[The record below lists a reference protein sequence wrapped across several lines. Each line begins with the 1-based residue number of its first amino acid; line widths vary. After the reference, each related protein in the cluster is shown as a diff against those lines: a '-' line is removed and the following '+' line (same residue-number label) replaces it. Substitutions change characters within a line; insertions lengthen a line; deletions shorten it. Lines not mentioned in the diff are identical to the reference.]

1 MSVYAR
7 ERKETV
13 TQYIVTAQKLQTVT
27 IQILMN
33 EKKFPKKWR
42 YILVQDAILKVN
54 EILDNVIAAHN
65 LFPTTEERL
74 KQRKQSLYN
83 AVIGCY
89 QLENKLLCM
98 VRTINGVTA
107 ENVSNITSL
116 ILDEITLLKKA
127 YKNAKIIGDKEV

>member
-13 TQYIVTAQKLQTVT
+13 TQYVVTAQKLQVITL
-27 IQILMN
+27 QILMN

-42 YILVQDAILKVN
+42 YILIQDAILKAN
-54 EILDNVIAAHN
+54 ELLDNVVAAHN
-65 LFPTTEERL
+65 IFPTTEERL

-83 AVIGCY
+83 AVINCY

-107 ENVSNITSL
+107 ETVSNITSL
-116 ILDEITLLKKA
+116 LLDEITLLKKA
-127 YKNAKIIGDKEV
+127 YKNAKIIGNKEV